1 MMGRS
6 AVLALCASLSVSCA
20 GSPTQPGD
28 LDLIAALRQ
37 QGAAVSHVET
47 MPRTSFPFFSVNA
60 ERLSVNGENVHVFE
74 HPSDGRAEREA
85 QLISP
90 DGSSFGSTAISWV
103 STPSF
108 YRRSSTIVLYVGR
121 TSDIAKVLTDVLGP
135 PFAGG
140 I

>member
-1 MMGRS
+1 MIDRS
-6 AVLALCASLSVSCA
+6 AVLVLCASLSVSCA
-20 GSPTQPGD
+20 GRPTGPDDMDFIG
-28 LDLIAALRQ
+28 ALRQ
-37 QGAAVSHVET
+37 QGAAVSHIET

-60 ERLSVNGENVHVFE
+60 ERLSVNGEDVHVFE
-74 HPSDGRAEREA
+74 YPSDGSAERQA

-121 TSDIAKVLTDVLGP
+121 TSEIAKVLTNVLGP